1 MTGGI
6 VSRLDGGVGR
16 IEIARPERRNA
27 FDGPTLEAFGAAF
40 SALSADPDCRVIVLS
55 GQGPVFCAG
64 WDTGEFAALAA
75 LGEAGLKAAFA
86 RNARVLEQVSAT
98 DRIVVSVVRG
108 ACMGFGLSLA
118 ARSDLCLAGEG
129 ARFAL
134 PELSHSIA
142 PGMVME
148 DAVRTLGLRRTLD
161 WVLTREAR
169 SAAQA
174 RDEGLVSR
182 VIADAALEAVS
193 ETLIAG
199 LAALDP
205 AVAGPV
211 KRLARGF
218 AAGEATLDDAI
229 AVSTTSVLAL
239 LDRTPA
245 P

>member
-1 MTGGI
+1 MAGGI

-40 SALSADPDCRVIVLS
+40 STLSADPDCRVIVLS

-64 WDTGEFAALAA
+64 WDTAEFAALAA
-75 LGEAGLKAAFA
+75 LGESGLKAAFA

-134 PELSHSIA
+134 PELSHGIA

-161 WVLTREAR
+161 WVLTREVR

-174 RDEGLVSR
+174 QADGLVSR

-193 ETLIAG
+193 EPLIVG

-229 AVSTTSVLAL
+229 AVSTASVLAL